1 MPSRRRQQKTVD
13 GPALEAV
20 MGAVLALAPAYFLAE
35 GILRVYP
42 HVIHWVGM
50 GLGIAGGYGL
60 GALVAAYK
68 EARPP
73 FGRGLSRAGRIA
85 PTSTEGPKC
94 PRSFRSAAARFLLP
108 RTTGLSTPRCTSHR
122 ASVAE
127 QGTRVRVRPGGRGDQ
142 SEATRRRTGR

>member
-1 MPSRRRQQKTVD
+1 
-13 GPALEAV
+13 

-42 HVIHWVGM
+42 HVTHWVSM

-73 FGRGLSRAGRIA
+73 FGRGLSRAGHTA
-85 PTSTEGPKC
+85 PTGS
-94 PRSFRSAAARFLLP
+94 
-108 RTTGLSTPRCTSHR
+108 R
-122 ASVAE
+122 ASVVGE
-127 QGTRVRVRPGGRGDQ
+127 GTRVRVRPSERGDQ
-142 SEATRRRTGR
+142 SATAKRRTGR